1 LRKLFPFI
9 ILCWFIF
16 DCADLDRDNPLDPK
30 NPNSSV
36 DRAVLVE
43 LFVNDS
49 TGFEYCDYALDA
61 IERLAQREEFKDN
74 LYVVEYHLTNRTSDW
89 NDNYA
94 LDEFNQRYYQY
105 VPNLNQRGIP
115 DAMFNGLVNRVQGAS
130 LENIDNRYSEAADQ
144 FLGQSSYFHIEA
156 EKQISNNFMQL
167 EVTVA
172 RYGKSDGANIDLNA
186 ILYEDIG
193 TARHHYVAR
202 KILQKQTIPKIKHGE
217 IKSFHFSEQLPQVN
231 NINNLFVLVFLQD
244 QQSAKKEVLQVA
256 KF

>member
-1 LRKLFPFI
+1 MRKLFLFI
-9 ILCWFIF
+9 ILCLSIF
-16 DCADLDRDNPLDPK
+16 DCGGLDRDNPLDPK

-36 DRAVLVE
+36 DRAILVE

-49 TGFEYCDYALDA
+49 SGFEYCSYALDA

-74 LYVVEYHLTNRTSDW
+74 LYVLEYHLTNQTSEW
-89 NDNYA
+89 NDEYA
-94 LDEFNQRYYQY
+94 LNEFNQRYYQY
-105 VPNLNQRGIP
+105 VPNLNERGIP
-115 DAMFNGLVNRVQGAS
+115 DAMFNGLVRRVQGAS

-144 FLGQSSYFHIEA
+144 FLGQSCYFHIEA

-167 EVTVA
+167 EVTIA
-172 RYGKSDGANIDLNA
+172 RYGKSDENNIDLNA
-186 ILYEDIG
+186 ILYENIG

-244 QQSAKKEVLQVA
+244 QLGTNKEILQVA